1 MFLNVLKLKDVLPVD
16 YYVKM
21 VLVPIHLKTVL
32 KSIALLIYHI
42 NNDGFCVT
50 ETKFCNTD
58 NGCPFD
64 KVNKCPNG
72 KCVSDLST
80 CVEATCPSD

>member
-42 NNDGFCVT
+42 NVM
-50 ETKFCNTD
+50 TD
-58 NGCPFD
+58 SVLLKQNSVILIMDVHLIKLINAQMENVCQ
-64 KVNKCPNG
+64 
-72 KCVSDLST
+72 T
-80 CVEATCPSD
+80 